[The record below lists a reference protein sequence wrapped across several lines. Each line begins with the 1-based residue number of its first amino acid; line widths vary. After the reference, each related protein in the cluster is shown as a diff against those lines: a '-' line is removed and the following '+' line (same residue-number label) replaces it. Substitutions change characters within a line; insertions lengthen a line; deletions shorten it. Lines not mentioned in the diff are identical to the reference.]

1 MILERA
7 MMTMLTLLVVAIA
20 VIARSIWYAI
30 DEIKHGGIEVKQT
43 QWKAQC

>member
-1 MILERA
+1 MILESG

>member
-1 MILERA
+1 MTLERA

-30 DEIKHGGIEVKQT
+30 NEIKHVGIEVKQT
-43 QWKAQC
+43 